1 MACQLRLLA
10 QLPLSDAHSF
20 CSLSIESIQILL
32 SCLIR
37 SSLKRLALAVA
48 RVEDEF
54 FVLDLFKKTER
65 FFSLAYCIGN
75 RHSAIVSLSTRV
87 FLVSPCVFKESCY
100 AYSADP

>member
-20 CSLSIESIQILL
+20 CSLESIQILL

-37 SSLKRLALAVA
+37 SSLKRLDLAVA

-65 FFSLAYCIGN
+65 LFSLVYCIGS

-87 FLVSPCVFKESCY
+87 FLVSPRVFKE
-100 AYSADP
+100 